1 MGGADAQVAFT
12 RIGGP
17 VEEMSKKRSEL
28 LAELKQLRETEV
40 RYQRLTENASD
51 VIAEV
56 DGRGRFLYVSPNT
69 TRILGYAPDQII
81 GKTFQEGAIF
91 KNVHPDDRE
100 SILDGYVKAIRSGS
114 DSVLI
119 YRYRH
124 GDGRWRWF
132 ESKGKSYQTPEG
144 QFRAVLISRDVTD
157 REQAQRELSE
167 SRRRY
172 SLLTETSGELITE
185 LDPEG
190 RVLFMSPSC
199 EALLGYKVDELVG
212 TTPFGLVHPDD
223 IETVAKMFL
232 NRVESEGPPRQGH
245 VFRVRHRDGSWRWFQ
260 GSGVNYVTE
269 EGEPRI
275 MSVCR
280 EVTHLLRVIDE
291 RQKLEKWVEQAQKY
305 ESLGVMAG
313 GVAHDFNN
321 LLTPILGDAAL
332 ILMDL
337 PMDSPLRPRI
347 EKIQRA
353 AHQAANLTNQM
364 LDYAGMGSRE
374 TTSVNVS
381 KLVLEM
387 GQLLE
392 SVVTKKAQVSF
403 DLAVDLPSV
412 DADAGQLGQVVI
424 NLITNASE
432 AIEAKSRSDGRIA
445 VRSGQVIADRQGISR
460 MFLGETLPVGPYVY
474 FEVEDTG
481 CGMDAGTRARIFDP
495 FFTTKFTGRGLGMA
509 SVVGIIRKHRGAID
523 VESRVESG
531 TRVRVLLPVGRAPLP
546 VQDVVRSDSGS
557 WRSSGVVLVADDDEG
572 VLDLMCETLMR
583 AGLEVRTAARGD
595 EAIEIYRRAP
605 DEIRAVLLD
614 RTMPGTPGEDVLQE
628 ILAIRPDARI
638 LIVSGYS
645 EQSSAEQFAGKGAAG
660 FLQKPFLP
668 ETLLEKVRA
677 LIEN

>member
-1 MGGADAQVAFT
+1 VA
-12 RIGGP
+12 
-17 VEEMSKKRSEL
+17 EQYKKRSEL
-28 LAELKQLRETEV
+28 LAELEQLRETEA
-40 RYQRLTENASD
+40 RYQRLAENAAD

-56 DGRGRFLYVSPNT
+56 DGHGRFLYVSPNA
-69 TRILGYAPDQII
+69 TRILGYPPEEII

-100 SILDGYVKAIRSGS
+100 SLLTRYVEAIQSGD

-124 GDGRWRWF
+124 GDGRWCWF
-132 ESKGKSYQTPEG
+132 ESKGKAYQTPEG
-144 QFRAVLISRDVTD
+144 RFRAVVISRDVTD
-157 REQAQRELSE
+157 REQALRKLSE
-167 SRRRY
+167 HQRRF
-172 SLLTETSGELITE
+172 SMLTETSQELITE

-199 EALLGYKVDELVG
+199 EALLGYKVEELVG

-232 NRVESEGPPRQGH
+232 NRVESDGPPRHGH
-245 VFRVRHRDGSWRWFQ
+245 VFRVLHRDGSWRWFQ
-260 GSGVNYVTE
+260 GSGVNYVTD

-275 MSVCR
+275 VSVSR
-280 EVTHLLRVIDE
+280 EVTHLLRAIDE
-291 RQKLEKWVEQAQKY
+291 RQKLEKWVQQAQKY

-337 PMDSPLRPRI
+337 PADSPLRPRI

-353 AHQAANLTNQM
+353 AHQAASLTNQM
-364 LDYAGMGSRE
+364 LDYAGMGSPE
-374 TTSVNVS
+374 TTPVDVS

-412 DADAGQLGQVVI
+412 EADAAQLGQVVI

-432 AIEAKSRSDGRIA
+432 AIEENSRHDGRII
-445 VRSGQVIADRQGISR
+445 VRSGQVMADRQGISR
-460 MFLGETLPVGPYVY
+460 MFLGEALPVGPYVY

-481 CGMDAGTRARIFDP
+481 CGMDENTRARIFDP

-509 SVVGIIRKHRGAID
+509 AVVGIVRKHRGAID
-523 VESRVESG
+523 VESRAESG
-531 TRVRVLLPVGRAPLP
+531 TRVRVLLPVGGAPL
-546 VQDVVRSDSGS
+546 VVHDVPRDDSAS

-572 VLDLMCETLMR
+572 VLDLMCETLTR

-605 DEIRAVLLD
+605 NEIRAVLLD
-614 RTMPGTPGEDVLQE
+614 RTMPGTSGEDVLQE

-638 LIVSGYS
+638 LVVSGYS
-645 EQSSAEQFAGKGAAG
+645 EQSCEKQFAGKGAAG